1 MFFDFSIKDVIDIL
15 LFALLLYYL
24 YRLMKD
30 SGSLNIFVG
39 IMIFLFV
46 WVLVSKILGM
56 RLLGSVFDQ
65 MMNVGAIVSGRAA
78 ISSTSPRCSRVRA
91 RMVTLRT

>member
-1 MFFDFSIKDVIDIL
+1 MFFDFTIKDIIDIL

-24 YRLMKD
+24 YKLMKD
-30 SGSLNIFVG
+30 SGSLNIFAG

-56 RLLGSVFDQ
+56 RLLGSVFDTSTHTKR
-65 MMNVGAIVSGRAA
+65 NIIIPTKIFREPESF
-78 ISSTSPRCSRVRA
+78 IS
-91 RMVTLRT
+91 L

>member
-1 MFFDFSIKDVIDIL
+1 MFFDFTIKDIIDIL

-30 SGSLNIFVG
+30 SGSLNIFAG

-46 WVLVSKILGM
+46 WVLVS
-56 RLLGSVFDQ
+56 
-65 MMNVGAIVSGRAA
+65 
-78 ISSTSPRCSRVRA
+78 
-91 RMVTLRT
+91 